1 MVKVVLDAGH
11 GINTPGKRSPA
22 DEREWSFN
30 SAVLLA
36 CAAHLKTY
44 AGVEILRVDDATG
57 RTDVPLGTRTS
68 RANAWRA
75 DIYVSIH
82 HNANTAKWG
91 AWGGV
96 ETFTMDHPQANPKSR
111 ALANAVHPRIVKAMG
126 LRDRGV
132 KKANLHVLR
141 ETNMPAILTEGGFMD
156 STTDIG
162 ALRDSAKLKAQG
174 IAIAEGIADYFGLKG
189 GASTATKPKPAV
201 PAPTQPIAEE
211 AKFLHLN
218 SRQADEIA
226 DVYEFARSKGV
237 FSSEQHAKD
246 AKAGKLTV
254 DNAIYLNTLI
264 AAASLNGGKRV

>member
-1 MVKVVLDAGH
+1 MVKVVFDAGH

-30 SAVLLA
+30 NAVLNA
-36 CAAHLKTY
+36 CVAHLKTY
-44 AGVEILRVDDATG
+44 NGVEILRVDDASG
-57 RTDVPLGTRTS
+57 KSDIPLITRTN

-96 ETFTMDHPQANPKSR
+96 ETFVFPTASAKSI

-132 KKANLHVLR
+132 KRKDLHVLR
-141 ETNMPAILTEGGFMD
+141 ETRMPAILTEGGFMD

-162 ALRDSAKLKAQG
+162 ALRDNAKLKAQG
-174 IAIAEGIADYFGLKG
+174 IAIAEGIAAYFGLKG
-189 GASTATKPKPAV
+189 GASTAQKPTPKPPAKEESV
-201 PAPTQPIAEE
+201 P
-211 AKFLHLN
+211 L
-218 SRQADEIA
+218 
-226 DVYEFARSKGV
+226 
-237 FSSEQHAKD
+237 SEQKNAQASKSLAKEVKRAVELGLTD
-246 AKAGKLTV
+246 GTYLHRATTREETAAMLVRLYDKLAKK
-254 DNAIYLNTLI
+254 
-264 AAASLNGGKRV
+264 